1 VLRQHIKGGYARILI
16 KAMLNRLDSE
26 KIPCFLETQTEKN
39 VAIYERYGFEVVEKG
54 MVPETTLPHY
64 GMLRKCR

>member
-1 VLRQHIKGGYARILI
+1 
-16 KAMLNRLDSE
+16 MLNRLDSE

-54 MVPETTLPHY
+54 MIPETTLPHY